1 MGTAIQKQ
9 YLELEGKP
17 VLYYCLHVFQESR
30 YIDEIVLV
38 TGEREID
45 YCREKIVQQYGFDK
59 VVQIVA
65 GGKER
70 YESVYHGL
78 KYVEDGIVF
87 IHDGARPFVDEEM
100 VERAYE
106 CVLRDQA
113 CVVGMP
119 VKDTIK
125 IADQNQYAVQTPDR
139 AYVWQVQTPQV
150 FDAKLVRAAYEKL
163 IQSGWEKA
171 TDDAM
176 VVERMTEH
184 PVKLVFG
191 SCTQD
196 ITRPPCPTVCTF
208 VGPASIFVQLF
219 SLLYILCFQG
229 TTQFRQFYLP
239 GRRSTQKTAARI
251 SGTAAKNVRCALTA
265 LLL

>member
-1 MGTAIQKQ
+1 MKEKTTAIVLAAGQGKRMHSKIQKQ
-9 YLELEGKP
+9 FLEIQGHP
-17 VLYYCLHVFQESR
+17 VLYYSLKCFQESPL
-30 YIDEIVLV
+30 IHDIIIV
-38 TGEREID
+38 TGEDMISYCKREIVER
-45 YCREKIVQQYGFDK
+45 YQLTK
-59 VVQIVA
+59 VSAVIA

-70 YESVYHGL
+70 YDSVYKGL
-78 KYVEDGIVF
+78 LACEECKYVF

-191 SCTQD
+191 SYENIK
-196 ITRPPCPTVCTF
+196 ITTPEDLEIA
-208 VGPASIFVQLF
+208 GLF
-219 SLLYILCFQG
+219 I
-229 TTQFRQFYLP
+229 
-239 GRRSTQKTAARI
+239 RRSL
-251 SGTAAKNVRCALTA
+251 VDCC
-265 LLL
+265 

>member
-1 MGTAIQKQ
+1 MPDEAEKGQTRKKMYGDRVGSGSGSRMGTAIQKQ

-87 IHDGARPFVDEEM
+87 IHDGARPFVDEE
-100 VERAYE
+100 
-106 CVLRDQA
+106 
-113 CVVGMP
+113 
-119 VKDTIK
+119 
-125 IADQNQYAVQTPDR
+125 
-139 AYVWQVQTPQV
+139 W
-150 FDAKLVRAAYEKL
+150 
-163 IQSGWEKA
+163 
-171 TDDAM
+171 
-176 VVERMTEH
+176 
-184 PVKLVFG
+184 
-191 SCTQD
+191 
-196 ITRPPCPTVCTF
+196 
-208 VGPASIFVQLF
+208 
-219 SLLYILCFQG
+219 
-229 TTQFRQFYLP
+229 
-239 GRRSTQKTAARI
+239 
-251 SGTAAKNVRCALTA
+251 
-265 LLL
+265 

>member
-1 MGTAIQKQ
+1 MSVGKRDSGKDVQCQMKQKKDEREKKCTAIVLAAGSGSRMGTAIQKQ

-17 VLYYCLHVFQESR
+17 VLYYCLHIFQESR

-150 FDAKLVRAAYEKL
+150 FDAKLVRTAYEKL

-191 SCTQD
+191 SYENIK
-196 ITRPPCPTVCTF
+196 ITTPEDLEIA
-208 VGPASIFVQLF
+208 GLF
-219 SLLYILCFQG
+219 L
-229 TTQFRQFYLP
+229 
-239 GRRSTQKTAARI
+239 RRSL
-251 SGTAAKNVRCALTA
+251 VDCC
-265 LLL
+265 

>member
-1 MGTAIQKQ
+1 MG
-9 YLELEGKP
+9 
-17 VLYYCLHVFQESR
+17 S
-30 YIDEIVLV
+30 
-38 TGEREID
+38 
-45 YCREKIVQQYGFDK
+45 
-59 VVQIVA
+59 
-65 GGKER
+65 
-70 YESVYHGL
+70 
-78 KYVEDGIVF
+78 
-87 IHDGARPFVDEEM
+87 RPFVDEEM

-150 FDAKLVRAAYEKL
+150 FDAKLVRAAYGK
-163 IQSGWEKA
+163 INPSGWEKA

-191 SCTQD
+191 SYENIK
-196 ITRPPCPTVCTF
+196 ITTPEDLEIA
-208 VGPASIFVQLF
+208 GLF
-219 SLLYILCFQG
+219 I
-229 TTQFRQFYLP
+229 
-239 GRRSTQKTAARI
+239 RRRL
-251 SGTAAKNVRCALTA
+251 VDCC
-265 LLL
+265 

>member
-1 MGTAIQKQ
+1 M
-9 YLELEGKP
+9 
-17 VLYYCLHVFQESR
+17 LYYCLHVFQESR

-150 FDAKLVRAAYEKL
+150 FDAKLVRTAYEKL

-191 SCTQD
+191 SYENIK
-196 ITRPPCPTVCTF
+196 ITTPEDLEIA
-208 VGPASIFVQLF
+208 GLF
-219 SLLYILCFQG
+219 L
-229 TTQFRQFYLP
+229 
-239 GRRSTQKTAARI
+239 RRSL
-251 SGTAAKNVRCALTA
+251 VDCC
-265 LLL
+265 

>member
-1 MGTAIQKQ
+1 MEQKKDKREKKCMAIVLAAGSGSRMGAAIQKQ

-70 YESVYHGL
+70 YESVYYGL

-100 VERAYE
+100 LERAYE

-113 CVVGMP
+113 YLRHTPDLSKHIRMP

-191 SCTQD
+191 SYENIK
-196 ITRPPCPTVCTF
+196 ITTPEDLEIA
-208 VGPASIFVQLF
+208 GLF
-219 SLLYILCFQG
+219 I
-229 TTQFRQFYLP
+229 
-239 GRRSTQKTAARI
+239 RRHRA
-251 SGTAAKNVRCALTA
+251 
-265 LLL
+265 

>member
-1 MGTAIQKQ
+1 
-9 YLELEGKP
+9 
-17 VLYYCLHVFQESR
+17 
-30 YIDEIVLV
+30 
-38 TGEREID
+38 
-45 YCREKIVQQYGFDK
+45 
-59 VVQIVA
+59 
-65 GGKER
+65 
-70 YESVYHGL
+70 
-78 KYVEDGIVF
+78 
-87 IHDGARPFVDEEM
+87 M

-150 FDAKLVRAAYEKL
+150 FDAKLVRTAYEKL

-191 SCTQD
+191 SYENIK
-196 ITRPPCPTVCTF
+196 ITTPEDLEIA
-208 VGPASIFVQLF
+208 GLF
-219 SLLYILCFQG
+219 L
-229 TTQFRQFYLP
+229 
-239 GRRSTQKTAARI
+239 RRSL
-251 SGTAAKNVRCALTA
+251 VDCC
-265 LLL
+265 

>member
-1 MGTAIQKQ
+1 M
-9 YLELEGKP
+9 
-17 VLYYCLHVFQESR
+17 LYYCLHVFQESR

-59 VVQIVA
+59 V
-65 GGKER
+65 
-70 YESVYHGL
+70 
-78 KYVEDGIVF
+78 
-87 IHDGARPFVDEEM
+87 
-100 VERAYE
+100 
-106 CVLRDQA
+106 
-113 CVVGMP
+113 
-119 VKDTIK
+119 
-125 IADQNQYAVQTPDR
+125 VQTPDR

-191 SCTQD
+191 SYENIK
-196 ITRPPCPTVCTF
+196 ITTPEDLEIA
-208 VGPASIFVQLF
+208 GLF
-219 SLLYILCFQG
+219 I
-229 TTQFRQFYLP
+229 
-239 GRRSTQKTAARI
+239 RRSL
-251 SGTAAKNVRCALTA
+251 VDCC
-265 LLL
+265 